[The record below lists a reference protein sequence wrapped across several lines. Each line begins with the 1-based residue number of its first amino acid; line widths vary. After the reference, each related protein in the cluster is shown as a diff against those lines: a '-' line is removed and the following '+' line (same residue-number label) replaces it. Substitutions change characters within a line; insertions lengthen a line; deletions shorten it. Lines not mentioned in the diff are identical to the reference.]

1 MKYLVALLL
10 LLTATPGFAVEVIHA
25 TVSTAKGQVPL
36 TLELAVTP
44 KAREIGLMERHTLAP
59 NDGMAFIFTKAVPIA
74 FWMKN
79 TLIPLDMLFIDAQGK
94 IVNIKENAPPLSLDS
109 IPSNGPV
116 LDVIELAGGKA
127 KSLGIAVGNQVNLNL
142 PATLHVE

>member
-79 TLIPLDMLFIDAQGK
+79 TLL
-94 IVNIKENAPPLSLDS
+94 PLSIAFIADDGT
-109 IPSNGPV
+109 IIDIQDMAPNTTQPHCPNEPV
-116 LDVIELAGGKA
+116 KYALEM
-127 KSLGIAVGNQVNLNL
+127 NQNWFYYRNIRPGEKLIGL
-142 PATLHVE
+142 PH